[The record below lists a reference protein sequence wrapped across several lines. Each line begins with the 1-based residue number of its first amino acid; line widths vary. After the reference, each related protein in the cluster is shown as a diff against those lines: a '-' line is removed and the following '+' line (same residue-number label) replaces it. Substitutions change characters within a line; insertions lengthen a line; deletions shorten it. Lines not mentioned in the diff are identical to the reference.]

1 MANMTRGIPFEY
13 EPKRNNRFYAEF
25 PDELGIETWKVQK
38 FKRPSIKI
46 NSVQV
51 PFMNEM
57 QYVAGRTTFDTVS
70 ITLIDTIGPSTSQQ
84 VMEWIRLHF
93 ESLSGRMGY
102 KAGYA
107 KNIILKSLDPAGV
120 EIDKFL
126 LEQCQIV
133 SVDFGDNDYSND
145 ELLNI
150 TIEVQPYRCVLNF

>member
-84 VMEWIRLHF
+84 VMEWIGLHF

-133 SVDFGDNDYSND
+133 SVDFGDNDYGND
-145 ELLNI
+145 ELLNV

>member
-38 FKRPSIKI
+38 IKRPSIKI